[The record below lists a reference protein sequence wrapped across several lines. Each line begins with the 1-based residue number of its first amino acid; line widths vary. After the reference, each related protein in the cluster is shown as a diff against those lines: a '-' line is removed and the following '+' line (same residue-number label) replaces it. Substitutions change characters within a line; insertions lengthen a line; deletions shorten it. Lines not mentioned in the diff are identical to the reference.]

1 MSELGI
7 RFGLL
12 LLRALSY
19 LPFPVLARLGGVIGW
34 CAWRLAHA
42 RRLIARTNLEA
53 CFPQHSASER
63 LRIEREHFLVFARSF
78 LDRFILW
85 HGSQARIR
93 RLCRLEGFHHFEA
106 LRSQGRPVIVLAPHF
121 VGIDAGGIR
130 LMIEHPGVGAMYARQ
145 TSQALNDV
153 MTQGRSRFNSTMMLR
168 NEGLRS
174 AVRLLR
180 SGGVFYFLPDMDL
193 GARDAVFVP
202 FFGVPAATVT
212 SLARL
217 AKLTGAAV
225 LPLVTELRAEGY
237 VSRFYPPWDESV
249 LDDSEQSARAL
260 NALVEARVREMPAQY
275 LWTHRR
281 FKTRPPGA
289 PPFYRDA
296 TVSDADRR

>member
-1 MSELGI
+1 MSELAS

-19 LPFPVLARLGGVIGW
+19 LPFPVLARLGNAIGW
-34 CAWRLAHA
+34 CAWRLARA
-42 RRLIARTNLEA
+42 RRLIARANLAA
-53 CFPQHSASER
+53 CFPKCSPNER
-63 LRIEREHFLVFARSF
+63 LHIERRHFLVFARSF

-93 RLCRLEGFHHFEA
+93 ALCRLEGFHHFEA
-106 LRSQGRPVIVLAPHF
+106 LRNQGRPIIVLAPHF

-130 LMIEHPGVGAMYARQ
+130 LMIEHPGVGAMYGRQ
-145 TSQALNDV
+145 TSEALNDV
-153 MTQGRSRFNSTMMLR
+153 MTRGRSRFNSTMMLR
-168 NEGLRS
+168 NDGLRA

-212 SLARL
+212 SVARL
-217 AKLTGAAV
+217 ARLTGAAV
-225 LPLVTELRAEGY
+225 LPLVTELREEGY
-237 VSRFYPPWDESV
+237 VSRFYPPWDEST
-249 LDDSEQSARAL
+249 LDDGEQAARAL
-260 NALVEARVREMPAQY
+260 NAFVEARVLEMPEQY

-281 FKTRPPGA
+281 FKTRPPGEA
-289 PPFYRDA
+289 PFYRDA
-296 TVSDADRR
+296 MTPDADRR